1 MKMTRSSLAAL
12 AVLCA
17 FAAVADMNEERQSR
31 TYQAAMAD
39 YSAGRLDAAI
49 AGFEKALEANANNAS
64 ARFQHA
70 CLLQDYRK
78 DWLGAMCSYREYL
91 RIEGRSEKAPL
102 ARERLAQCEREL
114 AAELAKKYSLVA
126 SSDEAKASEQIQKD
140 LGETEKKVAATL
152 KTLEEA
158 QKRMAVLER
167 ENARL
172 RRQLRM
178 VGDDGEGGARN
189 GGVISSRE
197 LLDEDDDDAAAPPPS
212 LSDAAKFAGDDAHVP
227 RRIDASEA
235 ANVVDDGKTA
245 PTGKMDAKA
254 FEPDDLST
262 GLREGLADAKKIVE
276 EDEAGPELLQGE
288 DHSQPVVRGKL
299 SDFAAR
305 GGEKKKEDRGD
316 RPATYVV
323 QDGDSLYKIARRF
336 YGKEAAWKQIRDANK
351 ATITTDGRVKTGQTI
366 ILP

>member
-1 MKMTRSSLAAL
+1 MKRSSVILATM
-12 AVLCA
+12 
-17 FAAVADMNEERQSR
+17 AAVAGMAFADMNDERQSR

-49 AGFEKALEANANNAS
+49 DGFEKAIAANGNNAS
-64 ARFQHA
+64 ARFQLA
-70 CLLQDYRK
+70 CILQDFRR

-91 RIEGRSEKAPL
+91 RLEGKSDKAPL

-114 AAELAKKYSLVA
+114 AAELAKKYSLV
-126 SSDEAKASEQIQKD
+126 SSADQTKASEQIQKD

-158 QKRMAVLER
+158 QKRMATLER

-178 VGDDGEGGARN
+178 VGDDGEGGKPNA
-189 GGVISSRE
+189 GMISARE
-197 LLDEDDDDAAAPPPS
+197 LLDEDEDGDAGPRKITGVPQV
-212 LSDAAKFAGDDAHVP
+212 DEENGDSP
-227 RRIDASEA
+227 RRISVGDDV
-235 ANVVDDGKTA
+235 NVPDDGQTGPK
-245 PTGKMDAKA
+245 GKMDAAA

-262 GLREGLADAKKIVE
+262 GLREGLADAKKLVE
-276 EDEAGPELLQGE
+276 EDESGPELLQGE
-288 DHSQPVVRGKL
+288 DHSQPVLRGKL
-299 SDFAAR
+299 SDFANR
-305 GGEKKKEDRGD
+305 GDNGKKDDRGD

-323 QDGDSLYKIARRF
+323 EDGDSLYKIARRF
-336 YGKEAAWKQIRDANK
+336 YGKESAWKQIRDANK
-351 ATITTDGRVKTGQTI
+351 ATISTDGRVRAGQTI